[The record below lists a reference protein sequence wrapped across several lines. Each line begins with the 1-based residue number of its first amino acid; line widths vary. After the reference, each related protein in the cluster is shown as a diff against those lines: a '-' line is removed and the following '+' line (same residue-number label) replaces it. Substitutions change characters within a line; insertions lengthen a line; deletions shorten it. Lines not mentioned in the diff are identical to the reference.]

1 MSSVHYNLDYLQ
13 QVFQGNDAM
22 VRRILDLFEEQVP
35 GYLTEME
42 DRWRQGEWRKLH
54 PLAHKARS
62 SISMLG
68 MASLLEDILHIE
80 HTSRSGVDPGDIGER
95 LVSARTALDLGL
107 EALRRDRSAQEDPGN
122 GQIDTRS
129 ERPRRG
135 QAASGLRR
143 A

>member
-1 MSSVHYNLDYLQ
+1 MTSVHYNLDYLQ

-68 MASLLEDILHIE
+68 MASLLEDILRIE
-80 HTSRSGVDPGDIGER
+80 DTSRNGVDPGDIGER
-95 LVSARTALDLGL
+95 LVSARRALDLGL
-107 EALRRDRSAQEDPGN
+107 EALRRDRNVKENLGN
-122 GQIDTRS
+122 WESDARS
-129 ERPRRG
+129 ERSRRG
-135 QAASGLRR
+135 PVSTGLRR

>member
-22 VRRILDLFEEQVP
+22 VRRILDSFEEHVP
-35 GYLTEME
+35 GYLDEME
-42 DRWRQGEWRKLH
+42 ARWSRGEWRGLH

-68 MASLLEDILHIE
+68 MDSLLDDILHIE
-80 HTSRSGVDPGDIGER
+80 QTSRNGDDEADIGAR
-95 LVSARTALDLGL
+95 LGSARRSLSLAL
-107 EALRRDRSAQEDPGN
+107 EALRRDRA
-122 GQIDTRS
+122 GQVLSRTD
-129 ERPRRG
+129 RPASNPSRPSRK
-135 QAASGLRR
+135 SGLRR

>member
-22 VRRILDLFEEQVP
+22 VQRILDSFEEQVP
-35 GYLTEME
+35 GYLDEME
-42 DRWRQGEWRKLH
+42 ARWSRGEWRDLH

-68 MASLLEDILHIE
+68 MQSLLDDIVHIE
-80 HTSRSGVDPGDIGER
+80 RTSRSGENEGDIGAR
-95 LVSARTALDLGL
+95 LGSAKRSLSLALD
-107 EALRRDRSAQEDPGN
+107 ALRRDRTGGALGRAD
-122 GQIDTRS
+122 
-129 ERPRRG
+129 RPALSPSRPSRK
-135 QAASGLRR
+135 SGLRR

>member
-22 VRRILDLFEEQVP
+22 VCRILDSFEEQVP
-35 GYLTEME
+35 GYLDEME
-42 DRWRQGEWRKLH
+42 ARWSRGEWQNLH

-68 MASLLEDILHIE
+68 MQSLLDDILHIE
-80 HTSRSGVDPGDIGER
+80 STSRNGEDEGDIGAR
-95 LVSARTALDLGL
+95 LGSARRSLSLALD
-107 EALRRDRSAQEDPGN
+107 ALRRDRA
-122 GQIDTRS
+122 
-129 ERPRRG
+129 G
-135 QAASGLRR
+135 QALGRTDRPATGASRTGRAGLRR